1 MTSTSKHTLALITL
15 LSTANLMS
23 IEFMKDPFSATFD
36 NLIEE
41 MCNDPMFIK
50 QCEENNR
57 MWDEEAAAEL
67 EVTVDELHTM
77 LGITA

>member
-1 MTSTSKHTLALITL
+1 MKMSFTNTL
-15 LSTANLMS
+15 
-23 IEFMKDPFSATFD
+23 
-36 NLIEE
+36 NLISIMNDSLTFEQLVE
-41 MCNDPMFIK
+41 QMCEDPMFIM
-50 QCEENNR
+50 QCEANNR

>member
-1 MTSTSKHTLALITL
+1 MLS
-15 LSTANLMS
+15 STASMKMS
-23 IEFMKDPFSATFD
+23 FTNTL
-36 NLIEE
+36 NLISIMNDSLTFEQLVE
-41 MCNDPMFIK
+41 QMCEDPMFIM
-50 QCEENNR
+50 QCEANNR

>member
-1 MTSTSKHTLALITL
+1 MNDSL
-15 LSTANLMS
+15 
-23 IEFMKDPFSATFD
+23 TFEQ
-36 NLIEE
+36 LIEE
-41 MCNDPMFIK
+41 MCNDPVFVK

-57 MWDEEAAAEL
+57 MWDEEAAADL